1 MAEHAGES
9 ELALVSAIASGD
21 ENAMARFYRRL
32 GRAVF
37 AFSLHRIN
45 DPVQA
50 EEVVVETMYEVW
62 KSAGRFRGDSQVR
75 TWVLGIARHKLLDKL
90 RARQPIQFEDEL
102 DESLES
108 AEPGAFEIV
117 ARAHDAAAIVKC
129 MEVLSDE
136 HRESLHLAFFQD
148 LSIAEIAEIQQC
160 PANTVK
166 TRIFHAKRN
175 IKSCLARLLGA
186 DRTTS

>member
-1 MAEHAGES
+1 MS
-9 ELALVSAIASGD
+9 DVSDTELSLVKAIAAAD
-21 ENAMARFYRRL
+21 ETAMAKFYKRL
-32 GRAVF
+32 GRGVF
-37 AFSLHRIN
+37 AFSLQRIK

-50 EEVVVETMYEVW
+50 EDVVVETMYEVW
-62 KSAGRFRGDSQVR
+62 KSAARFRGDSQVR
-75 TWVLGIARHKLLDKL
+75 TWVLGIARHKVLDKL
-90 RARQPIQFEDEL
+90 RARQHVQFDDEL

-108 AEPGAFEIV
+108 TEPTAFEIV
-117 ARAHDAAAIVKC
+117 ARAHDAAAIAKC
-129 MEVLSDE
+129 MESLSDE

-175 IKSCLARLLGA
+175 IKSCLAGLLGA
-186 DRTTS
+186 DRTLS